1 MEVIIIN
8 DCNKCKHQLLHG
20 GKCNGLRLKR
30 CLKFE
35 KDQRGEL
42 FFSSNI
48 EITIGVGK
56 AFPKL
61 NTFKND
67 YELNGADIMFTKIT
81 PIGWNLKGIGVVC
94 KCSGYYFKNNEQE
107 KILSNVVNIRK
118 I

>member
-1 MEVIIIN
+1 MACE
-8 DCNKCKHQLLHG
+8 CNKCKHWLMHG
-20 GKCNGLRLKR
+20 GNCNGLRLKR

-67 YELNGADIMFTKIT
+67 YELNGGDIMFTKIT
-81 PIGWNLKGIGVVC
+81 PIGWNLKGVDVIC
-94 KCSGYYFKNNEQE
+94 KCSGYYFQNNEQE
-107 KILSNVVNIRK
+107 KNLSNVVNIRK
-118 I
+118 IKR